1 MEFTNPKNSIIAHNV
16 SLYLH
21 YKIFQI
27 RDEREKSVK

>member
-1 MEFTNPKNSIIAHNV
+1 MEFTNPENSIIAHV